1 MVRPHL
7 FTCSE
12 KTVNSPVISVVMSVY
27 NGEPYLSEAIESI
40 LNQTFRD
47 FEFIIINDGS
57 TDVSW
62 TTIQRYAEQDQ
73 RIVAVMQENTGL
85 TKSLHKGIKLAKGD
99 FIARQDAD
107 DVSLPERFGIQVEYL
122 NKHAE
127 VALLGTDA
135 WIIREGGFWKR
146 RVWVETDP
154 MLLAWELVFNNCF
167 VHTSVMIRK
176 SALTAA
182 SLNYGVVLDAPE
194 EVATS
199 FDPFGP
205 AQDYLLFGQL
215 NLSERVAQ
223 INDVLVKKRDHSQA
237 ISYKAHEQQLRRRDK
252 ISKILASI
260 LLGTSVSKEG
270 MDQIRKTKYQ
280 GTPLP
285 KQGQLLAEQVYQKLI
300 KLKGYNE
307 TARQR
312 LRKRMLLLQGD
323 LRTYLWSQL
332 ESPGPQGKHELKLFV
347 FQNINALKRKFQ

>member
-1 MVRPHL
+1 MTTAL
-7 FTCSE
+7 
-12 KTVNSPVISVVMSVY
+12 ISVVMSVF
-27 NGEPYLSEAIESI
+27 NGEKYLTESIESI
-40 LNQTFRD
+40 LQQSYRN

-57 TDVSW
+57 TDSSW
-62 TTIQRYAEQDQ
+62 EIIQQYAEQDS
-73 RIVAVMQENTGL
+73 RIVPITQENIGL
-85 TKSLHKGIKLAKGD
+85 TKSLHKGIKLAKGE

-107 DVSLPERFGIQVEYL
+107 DVSLPERFWIQVKYL
-122 NKHAE
+122 NEHPE

-135 WIIREGGFWKR
+135 WVIRERDYWNR
-146 RVWVETDP
+146 RFWVETDP

-182 SLNYGVVLDAPE
+182 KLNYGVVLDASKE
-194 EVATS
+194 ILTS

-215 NLSERVAQ
+215 NLSKHVAQ
-223 INDVLVKKRDHSQA
+223 INDVLVKKREHSQS
-237 ISYKAHEQQLRRRDK
+237 ISYIANEQQLERRNK
-252 ISKILASI
+252 ISQILASK
-260 LLGTSVSKEG
+260 LLGISVSKEG
-270 MDQIRKTKYQ
+270 IDQIRKTKYQ

-300 KLKGYNE
+300 QLKGYNE

-312 LRKRMLLLQGD
+312 LRKRILLLQGD

-332 ESPGPQGKHELKLFV
+332 ESPMPQGQHELKLFF
-347 FQNINALKRKFQ
+347 FQNINALKRKIL